1 MPEND
6 SAADDLEAFQ
16 KLYPLKPKDAIEAAA
31 EFLGFMSGIP
41 IDIGGGETWVL
52 PNPSLLDDD
61 QEDRYN
67 EALNEIRK
75 EDEQL
80 DREPDPLTA
89 DGQPKLDDD
98 GQPIKG
104 AVITPAQIGGELVPN
119 RNVRI
124 AEALMGPDVYTKFKA
139 AGGRASQITIHWQQ
153 MGKFM
158 RERAARDSKSAGG
171 SGVVDPVSDGT
182 GI

>member
-1 MPEND
+1 MPENS

-16 KLYPLKPKDAIEAAA
+16 QLYPLKPRDAIEQAA

-41 IDIGGGETWVL
+41 IDIGNGETWVV

-80 DREPDPLTA
+80 DRHPLI
-89 DGQPKLDDD
+89 DGED
-98 GQPIKG
+98 GPKG
-104 AVITPAQIGGELVPN
+104 AIIEPAQIDGVLVPN

-124 AEALMGPDVYTKFKA
+124 AKALMGDDTYAKFKA
-139 AGGRASQITIHWQQ
+139 AGGKASQITIHWQQ

-158 RERAARDSKSAGG
+158 RERAARDSKSG
-171 SGVVDPVSDGT
+171 SGNSPVDAVPDGT
-182 GI
+182 GV